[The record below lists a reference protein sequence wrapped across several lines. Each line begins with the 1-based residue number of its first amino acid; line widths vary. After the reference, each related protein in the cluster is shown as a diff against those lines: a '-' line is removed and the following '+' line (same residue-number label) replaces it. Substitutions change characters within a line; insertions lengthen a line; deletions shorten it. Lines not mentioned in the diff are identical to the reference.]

1 VANAHPSIHHKC
13 KIKAKLSIAHTVVM
27 VTFQT
32 QDSRALGIGLPTGS
46 LPCSVRV

>member
-1 VANAHPSIHHKC
+1 
-13 KIKAKLSIAHTVVM
+13 M

-46 LPCSVRV
+46 LPCSMRLWFSIARAACVRRLPFLSSNSLTRSL